1 VTSQARTIVGGAV
14 YGTCAAALVG
24 FGVVRLFIQT
34 SGSSLDALVWGAGF
48 SVPWGPLA
56 GAAGGWFLYWRARH
70 VESIGRLVCETSLLG
85 AAVTTGI
92 GQMLLP
98 IAWQLL
104 RGFDFSEHLPCPL
117 RHAPRSGVER
127 VSQEWM
133 IARIVRW
140 PSTP

>member
-48 SVPWGPLA
+48 SMPWGPLA

-70 VESIGRLVCETSLLG
+70 VESIGRLVCEMSLLG

-98 IAWQLL
+98 IAWQLPRFAIAVFTVSAGLGFAGAGTMAL
-104 RGFDFSEHLPCPL
+104 RPL
-117 RHAPRSGVER
+117 YRPKT
-127 VSQEWM
+127 
-133 IARIVRW
+133 RI
-140 PSTP
+140 PN